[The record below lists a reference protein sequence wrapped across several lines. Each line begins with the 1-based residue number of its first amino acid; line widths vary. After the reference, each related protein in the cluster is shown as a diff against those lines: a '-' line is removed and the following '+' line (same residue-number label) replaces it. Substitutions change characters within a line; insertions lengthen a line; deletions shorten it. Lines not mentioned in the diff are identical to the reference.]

1 MDALE
6 INEKLGEITENENGK
21 TEAEQAEKFRTRAAL
36 IITMMAVLLALTG
49 LGGGNAVE
57 DMMSNNIQASDAY
70 NFYQAKNIR
79 QTIYKLNA
87 AEIELELK
95 KNPDLNSEAQAALN
109 ERIDEYKAIVA
120 RYENEPDAAELD
132 NPLKGEGKKQL
143 LAQAQN
149 FEKTRDRAAAQDS
162 NFDYAETL
170 LQLAVLLASVA
181 TLFVNRRLLLIAVG
195 ASVLGTILMINGFCL
210 FFPLPF

>member
-6 INEKLGEITENENGK
+6 INETLREISENEK
-21 TEAEQAEKFRTRAAL
+21 PEPQQAEKFRTRAAL
-36 IITMMAVLLALTG
+36 IITVMAVLLALTG

-57 DMMSNNIQASDAY
+57 DMMSNNIHASDTY

-87 AEIELELK
+87 AEMELELK
-95 KNPDLNSEAQAALN
+95 KNPNLNPEAQTALTN
-109 ERIDEYKAIVA
+109 QINEYKATAA
-120 RYENEPDAAELD
+120 RYENEPDAAEPN

-149 FEKTRDRAAAQDS
+149 YEKTRDIAAAQDS

-181 TLFVNRRLLLIAVG
+181 TLFINRRLLLIAVG
-195 ASVLGTILMINGFCL
+195 AAALGSILMLNGFFL